1 MKHTKL
7 SSEQIIDIF
16 RMKQNGARTCEICK
30 VYSVDYGY
38 VYRVISFFTGK
49 HHPKTYFSKTIDDKI
64 RLCEFVSEMIEDCGS
79 IFRIVYILNRNGVF
93 TPEDIADLD
102 LKNLKYSYNIGEK
115 TMNDLRELKG
125 LPRLCNDKK
134 STLIFKI
141 GADTG
146 ETKKRYGWR
155 QIMTI
160 QDFLDEFNSTR
171 KDDEQIIIY
180 EKR

>member
-7 SSEQIIDIF
+7 SSDQIIDIF

-30 VYSVDYGY
+30 TYPVDYGY

-49 HHPKTYFSKTIDDKI
+49 RHPKAYSSKAVEDKI
-64 RLCEFVSEMIEDCGS
+64 RLCEFVSEKMEDCGS

-134 STLIFKI
+134 STLIFTI
-141 GADTG
+141 GTDTG